1 MSMDTVVLAVVVFGA
16 AAVVMIVTF
25 VLAKFEDE
33 ARRMVHDKR
42 QHHYGSDM
50 E

>member
-1 MSMDTVVLAVVVFGA
+1 MSIDTLVLAVVVFGA
-16 AAVVMIVTF
+16 AAVVMIVSC
-25 VLAKFEDE
+25 VLSKFGDE

-42 QHHYGSDM
+42 QRHYGSDM